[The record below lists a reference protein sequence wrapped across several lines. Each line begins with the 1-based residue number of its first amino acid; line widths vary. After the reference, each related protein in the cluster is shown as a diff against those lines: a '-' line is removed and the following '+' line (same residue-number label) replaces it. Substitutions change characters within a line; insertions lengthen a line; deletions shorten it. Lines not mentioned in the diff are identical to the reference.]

1 MKRPFR
7 RVLSVRGLCIAF
19 YRAGIVMNIA
29 RVICHNPGDYLILIN
44 FFFYIYNL
52 IYYFS
57 RLSIIEMN
65 LDIENN

>member
-1 MKRPFR
+1 
-7 RVLSVRGLCIAF
+7 
-19 YRAGIVMNIA
+19 MNIA
-29 RVICHNPGDYLILIN
+29 RIICHNPGDYLILIN